1 MSMEF
6 DSFSRTNH
14 LASPLITKELILTL
28 EHATHI
34 NRKHC
39 NPILKNDK
47 SQFKPA
53 FNLTATLAY
62 LTRLTF
68 EDSPLYWVDKEGYN
82 YKHGRFYRCIFNIK
96 KVIGWSPT
104 GQPCKKL
111 AIFHL
116 WSQEMGIV
124 SKSLVRTPYFDQKKK
139 T

>member
-1 MSMEF
+1 MAMSMEF

-53 FNLTATLAY
+53 LNLTATLAY

-68 EDSPLYWVDKEGYN
+68 EDSPLYRVDKEGYN
-82 YKHGRFYRCIFNIK
+82 YKHGRFYRYIFNMK
-96 KVIGWSPT
+96 KVTVGHQLVSPVKSWLFFIH
-104 GQPCKKL
+104 G
-111 AIFHL
+111 A
-116 WSQEMGIV
+116 QEMGIV
-124 SKSLVRTPYFDQKKK
+124 SKSSVRTPS
-139 T
+139 